1 MSLSNVKCTVA
12 NCRYWQNENCQATG
26 IEVNV
31 DEGGKQAKDSMHTQC
46 HTFEQK

>member
-1 MSLSNVKCTVA
+1 MSLSNVKCTVD
-12 NCRYWQNENCQATG
+12 NCRYWQNENCQATA

-31 DEGGKQAKDSMHTQC
+31 DEGGKRAQNSKQTQC

>member
-1 MSLSNVKCTVA
+1 MTLQNVKCTVA
-12 NCRYWQNENCQATG
+12 NCRYWQNQVCHATA

-31 DEGGKQAKDSMHTQC
+31 DGGGKQAKDAINTQC